1 MLKGKNELVDD
12 KFMFENL
19 KEKLLNILRKSYR
32 IILKDKKGYT
42 ELDNNFT
49 EKKKMYNL
57 LKKSGIND
65 ILDLDKMVNNCDLR
79 V

>member
-1 MLKGKNELVDD
+1 
-12 KFMFENL
+12 MFENL